1 MRFGKANRNWVAAG
15 RRLFREQESASG
27 AVAMEE
33 RNALLGFDTSEEP
46 FRASSPEP
54 AMKGDP
60 TQHLLTALGRFQRQ
74 ISKAEN
80 GAPQSIWSDECMN
93 QIIAGIEIALE
104 QEWESVKEALTDTA
118 RILQSFED
126 AESAEQCV
134 PFLRDSYEILCLMVG
149 DIIVDNVRSGVLQKW
164 RDRYQAIVEDMRG
177 AGIRLVDDDACQE
190 EEQDQTLTR
199 FVEEETPIMEEIQE
213 EPETIEAPDAP
224 SMENTDV
231 DEDPSSF
238 ETDSTAASVN
248 ASSVFTPAPLREE
261 TIQTP
266 GPIEEKP
273 GPVSAAISNKQETS
287 LPASGDLFQNVRDAV
302 QRGNVTEAKKLALQ
316 VALEMARI
324 EADRQESH
332 VRAIEQER
340 AKIAD
345 ALQTAQTDV
354 ERTRVNLE
362 ASERFSGES
371 QAEFQS
377 RREHAENL
385 HGRITE
391 IQNNIAGIDAQ
402 IQELRERR
410 AAAEQRLESTQIELD
425 EVLSVEGRYQSELDA
440 LADSEQSARAALE
453 LAERNVA
460 GLRQDLA
467 ERDAGIEA
475 ARIEW
480 VQRKQAVAELERTIG
495 HVAGGNT
502 APAHGE
508 TGMLF

>member
-15 RRLFREQESASG
+15 RRLFKEQEYASG
-27 AVAMEE
+27 AVATEE
-33 RNALLGFDTSEEP
+33 RNALLGFDASEEP
-46 FRASSPEP
+46 FTAPSPEP

-126 AESAEQCV
+126 AECAEQCV

-164 RDRYQAIVEDMRG
+164 RDRYQAIVEDMHC
-177 AGIRLVDDDACQE
+177 ADIRLVDDDARE
-190 EEQDQTLTR
+190 EEQEQSETG
-199 FVEEETPIMEEIQE
+199 FMEEEAPIIEEVQE
-213 EPETIEAPDAP
+213 EPETIEAPDEP
-224 SMENTDV
+224 SMENADL
-231 DEDPSSF
+231 DEAPPSF
-238 ETDSTAASVN
+238 ETASTEASVN
-248 ASSVFTPAPLREE
+248 AASTFTPEAFQEE
-261 TIQTP
+261 TIP
-266 GPIEEKP
+266 APVEEQP
-273 GPVSAAISNKQETS
+273 APVPVEISNKQETP
-287 LPASGDLFQNVRDAV
+287 LPASGDLFQNVREAV
-302 QRGNVTEAKKLALQ
+302 QRGNVTEAKNLALQ

-324 EADRQESH
+324 EADRQESQ
-332 VRAIEQER
+332 VRSIEQER

-345 ALQTAQTDV
+345 ALQIAQKDI
-354 ERTRVNLE
+354 ERTRMNLE

-385 HGRITE
+385 HCRITE
-391 IQNNIAGIDAQ
+391 IENSIAGIDAQ

-410 AAAEQRLESTQIELD
+410 AAEEQRLESTQIELD

-453 LAERNVA
+453 LSERNVA
-460 GLRQDLA
+460 ALQQDLT
-467 ERDAGIEA
+467 ERDADIEA

-495 HVAGGNT
+495 QVAGGNT
-502 APAHGE
+502 APAPGE